1 MRRSIPVVA
10 ATLGLALTLAACS
23 GSSGETSDDASASA
37 PAESA
42 GTLTVWVDDTRSGPV
57 KEVAT
62 KFEEEKG
69 VTVKLV
75 QKDFGEI
82 RDDFISQAPTGQ
94 GPDVVVG
101 AHDWLGKLVQNGVV
115 APIELGDKAAD
126 FLPVSTQAMSYE
138 GTLYGLPYSV
148 ENIALVKNKSLV
160 ADATPATFD
169 ELVAQA
175 KAVGTD
181 YSVLIQQDEKTGDP
195 YHLYPLQT
203 SFGAPVFGTTGDG
216 AYDATQLGLDSD
228 GGRAFAAYVS
238 KLGAEGVLNTSV
250 SGDVAKEAFI
260 AGKAPYMITG
270 PWNVG
275 DFVNAGIDV
284 AIEKVPSAGG
294 QPSQPFVGVQGFF
307 ISSKSENAL
316 LANEF
321 VVNYLGTKD
330 VQLAMYE
337 AGGRAPALQSALDEI
352 GSDPVVAGF
361 AEVGKDGVPMP
372 SIPAMDTVWSDWG
385 ATEVALVNQQ
395 GDPSTLWDQM
405 SVAIAT
411 KIAAS

>member
-23 GSSGETSDDASASA
+23 GSSGETTDDASESSA
-37 PAESA
+37 ANA

-62 KFEEEKG
+62 TFEKEKG

-75 QKDFGEI
+75 QKDFGDI

-94 GPDVVVG
+94 GPDVIVG

-115 APIELGDKAAD
+115 APIELGDKAED

-148 ENIALVKNKSLV
+148 ENIALVKNKDLV
-160 ADATPATFD
+160 PDATPATFD
-169 ELVAQA
+169 ELVTQA
-175 KAVGTD
+175 KAAGTQ

-195 YHLYPLQT
+195 YHMYPLQT
-203 SFGAPVFGTTGDG
+203 SFGAPVFGTDADG
-216 AYDATQLGLDSD
+216 AYDASQLAMDSD
-228 GGRAFAAYVS
+228 GGRAFAAYVA
-238 KLGAEGVLNTSV
+238 KLGAEGVLNTSL

-260 AGKAPYMITG
+260 NGQAPYMITG

-275 DFVNAGIDV
+275 DFVSAGINV
-284 AIEKVPSAGG
+284 GIEKVPSAGG

-307 ISSKSENAL
+307 ISAKSKNAL

-337 AGGRAPALQSALDEI
+337 VGGRAPALQSALDEI
-352 GSDPVVAGF
+352 GDDPIVGGF

-372 SIPAMDTVWSDWG
+372 SIPAMDTVWADWG

-395 GDPSTLWDQM
+395 GDPTALWNQM
-405 SVAIAT
+405 TASIAG

>member
-23 GSSGETSDDASASA
+23 GSSGETTDDASESSA
-37 PAESA
+37 ANA

-62 KFEEEKG
+62 TFEKEKG

-75 QKDFGEI
+75 QKDFGDI

-94 GPDVVVG
+94 GPDVIVG

-115 APIELGDKAAD
+115 APIELGDKAED

-148 ENIALVKNKSLV
+148 ENIALVKNKDLV
-160 ADATPATFD
+160 PDATPATFD
-169 ELVAQA
+169 ELVTQA
-175 KAVGTD
+175 KAAGTQ

-195 YHLYPLQT
+195 YHMYPLQT
-203 SFGAPVFGTTGDG
+203 SFGAPVFGTDADG
-216 AYDATQLGLDSD
+216 AYDASQLAMDSD
-228 GGRAFAAYVS
+228 GGRAFAAYVA
-238 KLGAEGVLNTSV
+238 KLGAEGVLNTSL

-260 AGKAPYMITG
+260 NGQAPYMITG

-275 DFVNAGIDV
+275 DFVSAGINV
-284 AIEKVPSAGG
+284 GIEKVPSAGG

-307 ISSKSENAL
+307 VSAKSKNAL

-352 GSDPVVAGF
+352 GDDPIVGGF

-372 SIPAMDTVWSDWG
+372 SIPAMDTVWADWG

-395 GDPSTLWDQM
+395 GDPTALWDQM
-405 SVAIAT
+405 TASIAG

>member
-10 ATLGLALTLAACS
+10 ATIGLALTLTACA
-23 GSSGETSDDASASA
+23 GSDEPAGDATSSA
-37 PAESA
+37 PAANA

-57 KEVAT
+57 KEVASV
-62 KFEEEKG
+62 FEEEKG

-75 QKDFGEI
+75 QKDFGDI

-160 ADATPATFD
+160 AEATPATFD

-181 YSVLIQQDEKTGDP
+181 YSVLVQQDEKTGDP

-203 SFGAPVFGTTGDG
+203 SFGAPVFGTDASG
-216 AYDATQLGLDSD
+216 AYNPDELGLDSD
-228 GGRAFAAYVS
+228 GGRAFAAYLT

-275 DFVNAGIDV
+275 DFVSAGIDV

-352 GSDPVVAGF
+352 GSDPIVAGF
-361 AEVGKDGVPMP
+361 AAVGIDGVPMP

-395 GDPSTLWDQM
+395 GDPATLWDQM
-405 SVAIAT
+405 TSAIAT

>member
-23 GSSGETSDDASASA
+23 GSSGETTDDASESSA
-37 PAESA
+37 ANA

-62 KFEEEKG
+62 TFEKEKG

-75 QKDFGEI
+75 QKDFGDI

-94 GPDVVVG
+94 GPDVIVG

-115 APIELGDKAAD
+115 APIELGDKAED

-148 ENIALVKNKSLV
+148 ENIALVKNKDLV
-160 ADATPATFD
+160 PDATPASFD

-175 KAVGTD
+175 KAAGTQ

-195 YHLYPLQT
+195 YHMYPLQT
-203 SFGAPVFGTTGDG
+203 SFGAPVFGTDSDG
-216 AYDATQLGLDSD
+216 AYDASQLAMDSD
-228 GGRAFAAYVS
+228 GGRAFAAYVA
-238 KLGAEGVLNTSV
+238 KLGAEGVLNTSL

-260 AGKAPYMITG
+260 NGQAPYMITG

-275 DFVNAGIDV
+275 DFVSAGINV
-284 AIEKVPSAGG
+284 GIEKVPSAGG

-307 ISSKSENAL
+307 ISAKSKNAL

-352 GSDPVVAGF
+352 GDDPIVGGF

-372 SIPAMDTVWSDWG
+372 SIPAMDTVWADWG

-395 GDPSTLWDQM
+395 GDPTALWDQM
-405 SVAIAT
+405 TASIAG

>member
-23 GSSGETSDDASASA
+23 GSSGETTDDASESSA
-37 PAESA
+37 ANA

-62 KFEEEKG
+62 AFEEEKG

-75 QKDFGEI
+75 QKDFGDI

-94 GPDVVVG
+94 GPDVIVG

-115 APIELGDKAAD
+115 APIELGDKAED

-148 ENIALVKNKSLV
+148 ENIALVKNKDLV
-160 ADATPATFD
+160 PDATPTTFD

-175 KAVGTD
+175 KATGTQ

-195 YHLYPLQT
+195 YHMYPLQT
-203 SFGAPVFGTTGDG
+203 SFGAPVFGTDADG
-216 AYDATQLGLDSD
+216 AYDAAQLAMDSD
-228 GGRAFAAYVS
+228 GGRAFAAYVA
-238 KLGAEGVLNTSV
+238 KLGAEGVLNTSL

-260 AGKAPYMITG
+260 NGQAPYMITG

-275 DFVNAGIDV
+275 DFVSAGINV
-284 AIEKVPSAGG
+284 GIEKVPSAGG

-307 ISSKSENAL
+307 ISAKSKNAL

-352 GSDPVVAGF
+352 GDDAIVGGF

-372 SIPAMDTVWSDWG
+372 SIPAMDTVWADWG

-395 GDPSTLWDQM
+395 GDPAALWDQM
-405 SVAIAT
+405 TASISG

>member
-23 GSSGETSDDASASA
+23 GSSGETTDDASESSA
-37 PAESA
+37 ANA

-62 KFEEEKG
+62 TFEKEKG

-75 QKDFGEI
+75 QKDFGDI

-94 GPDVVVG
+94 GPDVIVG

-115 APIELGDKAAD
+115 APIELGDKAED

-148 ENIALVKNKSLV
+148 ENIALVKNKDLV
-160 ADATPATFD
+160 PDATPATFD
-169 ELVAQA
+169 ELVTQA
-175 KAVGTD
+175 KAAGTQ

-195 YHLYPLQT
+195 YHMYPLQT
-203 SFGAPVFGTTGDG
+203 SFGAPVFGTDADG
-216 AYDATQLGLDSD
+216 AYDASQLAMDSD
-228 GGRAFAAYVS
+228 GGRAFAAYVA
-238 KLGAEGVLNTSV
+238 KLGAEGVLNTSL

-260 AGKAPYMITG
+260 NGQAPYMITG

-275 DFVNAGIDV
+275 DFVSAGINV
-284 AIEKVPSAGG
+284 GIEKVPSAGG

-307 ISSKSENAL
+307 ISAKSKNAL

-352 GSDPVVAGF
+352 GDDPIVGGF

-372 SIPAMDTVWSDWG
+372 SIPAMDTVWADWG

-395 GDPSTLWDQM
+395 GDPTALWNQM
-405 SVAIAT
+405 TASIAG

>member
-23 GSSGETSDDASASA
+23 GSSGETTDDASESSA
-37 PAESA
+37 ANA

-62 KFEEEKG
+62 TFEKEKG

-75 QKDFGEI
+75 QKDFGDI

-94 GPDVVVG
+94 GPDVIVG

-115 APIELGDKAAD
+115 APIELGDKAED
-126 FLPVSTQAMSYE
+126 FLPVSTQAMSYD

-148 ENIALVKNKSLV
+148 ENIALVKNKDLV
-160 ADATPATFD
+160 PDATPASFD

-175 KAVGTD
+175 KAAGTQ

-195 YHLYPLQT
+195 YHMYPLQT
-203 SFGAPVFGTTGDG
+203 SFGAPVFGTDADG
-216 AYDATQLGLDSD
+216 AYDAAQLAMDSD
-228 GGRAFAAYVS
+228 GGRAFAAYVA
-238 KLGAEGVLNTSV
+238 KLGAEGVLNTSL

-260 AGKAPYMITG
+260 NGQAPYMITG

-275 DFVNAGIDV
+275 DFVSAGINV
-284 AIEKVPSAGG
+284 GIEKVPSAGG

-307 ISSKSENAL
+307 ISAKSKNAL

-352 GSDPVVAGF
+352 GDDPIVGGF

-372 SIPAMDTVWSDWG
+372 SIPAMDTVWADWG

-395 GDPSTLWDQM
+395 GDPTALWDQM
-405 SVAIAT
+405 TASIAG

>member
-23 GSSGETSDDASASA
+23 GSSGETTDDASESSA
-37 PAESA
+37 ANA

-62 KFEEEKG
+62 TFEKEKG

-75 QKDFGEI
+75 QKDFGDI

-94 GPDVVVG
+94 GPDVIVG

-115 APIELGDKAAD
+115 APIELGDKAED
-126 FLPVSTQAMSYE
+126 FLAVSTQAMSYE

-148 ENIALVKNKSLV
+148 ENIALVKNKDLV
-160 ADATPATFD
+160 PDATPASFD

-175 KAVGTD
+175 KAAGTQ

-195 YHLYPLQT
+195 YHMYPLQT
-203 SFGAPVFGTTGDG
+203 SFGAPVFGTDADG
-216 AYDATQLGLDSD
+216 AYDASQLAMDSD
-228 GGRAFAAYVS
+228 GGRAFAAYVA
-238 KLGAEGVLNTSV
+238 KLGAEGVLNTSL

-260 AGKAPYMITG
+260 NGQAPYMITG

-275 DFVNAGIDV
+275 DFVSAGINV
-284 AIEKVPSAGG
+284 GIEKVPSAGG

-307 ISSKSENAL
+307 ISAKSKNAL

-352 GSDPVVAGF
+352 GDDPIVGGF

-372 SIPAMDTVWSDWG
+372 SIPAMDTVWADWG

-395 GDPSTLWDQM
+395 GDPTALWNQM
-405 SVAIAT
+405 TASIAG

>member
-23 GSSGETSDDASASA
+23 GSSGETTDDASESA
-37 PAESA
+37 AANA

-62 KFEEEKG
+62 TFEKEKG

-75 QKDFGEI
+75 QKDFGDI

-94 GPDVVVG
+94 GPDVIVG

-115 APIELGDKAAD
+115 APIELGDKAED

-148 ENIALVKNKSLV
+148 ENIALVKNKDLV
-160 ADATPATFD
+160 PDATPASFD

-175 KAVGTD
+175 KAAGTQ

-195 YHLYPLQT
+195 YHMYPLQT
-203 SFGAPVFGTTGDG
+203 SFGAPVFGTDADG
-216 AYDATQLGLDSD
+216 AYDAAQLAMDSD
-228 GGRAFAAYVS
+228 GGRAFAAYVA
-238 KLGAEGVLNTSV
+238 KLGAEGVLNTSL

-260 AGKAPYMITG
+260 NGQAPYMITG

-275 DFVNAGIDV
+275 DFVSAGINV
-284 AIEKVPSAGG
+284 GIEKVPSAGG

-307 ISSKSENAL
+307 ISAKSKNAL

-352 GSDPVVAGF
+352 GDDPIVGGF

-372 SIPAMDTVWSDWG
+372 SIPAMDTVWADWG

-395 GDPSTLWDQM
+395 GDPTALWDQM
-405 SVAIAT
+405 TASIAG

>member
-23 GSSGETSDDASASA
+23 GSSGETTDDASESSA
-37 PAESA
+37 ANA

-62 KFEEEKG
+62 TFEKEKG

-75 QKDFGEI
+75 QKDFGDI

-94 GPDVVVG
+94 GPDVIVG

-115 APIELGDKAAD
+115 APIELGDKAED

-148 ENIALVKNKSLV
+148 ENIALVKNKDLV
-160 ADATPATFD
+160 PDATPATFD
-169 ELVAQA
+169 ELVTQA
-175 KAVGTD
+175 KAAGTQ

-195 YHLYPLQT
+195 YHMYPLQT
-203 SFGAPVFGTTGDG
+203 SFGAPVFGTDADG
-216 AYDATQLGLDSD
+216 AYDASQLAMDSD
-228 GGRAFAAYVS
+228 GGRAFAAYVA
-238 KLGAEGVLNTSV
+238 KLGAEGVLNTSL

-260 AGKAPYMITG
+260 NGQAPYMITG

-275 DFVNAGIDV
+275 DFVSAGINV
-284 AIEKVPSAGG
+284 GIEKVPSAGG

-307 ISSKSENAL
+307 ISAKSKNAL

-337 AGGRAPALQSALDEI
+337 VGGRAPALQSALDEI
-352 GSDPVVAGF
+352 GDDPIVGGF

-372 SIPAMDTVWSDWG
+372 SIPAMDTVWADWG

-395 GDPSTLWDQM
+395 GDPTALWDQM
-405 SVAIAT
+405 TASIAG

>member
-23 GSSGETSDDASASA
+23 GSSGETTDDASESSA
-37 PAESA
+37 ANA

-62 KFEEEKG
+62 TFEKEKG

-75 QKDFGEI
+75 QKDFGDI

-94 GPDVVVG
+94 GPDVIVG

-115 APIELGDKAAD
+115 APIELGDKAED

-148 ENIALVKNKSLV
+148 ENIALVKNKDLV
-160 ADATPATFD
+160 PDATPASFD

-175 KAVGTD
+175 KAAGTQ

-195 YHLYPLQT
+195 YHMYPLQT
-203 SFGAPVFGTTGDG
+203 SFGAPVFGTDADG
-216 AYDATQLGLDSD
+216 AYDASQLAMDSD
-228 GGRAFAAYVS
+228 GGRAFAAYVA
-238 KLGAEGVLNTSV
+238 KLGAEGVLNTSL

-260 AGKAPYMITG
+260 NGQAPYMITG

-275 DFVNAGIDV
+275 DFVSAGINV
-284 AIEKVPSAGG
+284 GIEKVPSAGG

-307 ISSKSENAL
+307 ISAKSKNAL

-352 GSDPVVAGF
+352 GDDPIVGGF

-372 SIPAMDTVWSDWG
+372 SIPAMDTVWADWG

-395 GDPSTLWDQM
+395 GDPTALWNQM
-405 SVAIAT
+405 TASIAG